1 MKNFTN
7 RGKKQGNNEKH
18 MSLEQQILNYYSNTI
33 ASGRWLMMSAYPV
46 KAERNW
52 LCGKEKRGRV
62 IFKAKSTITYG
73 GADSFFKGIKSDSN
87 DH

>member
-1 MKNFTN
+1 
-7 RGKKQGNNEKH
+7 
-18 MSLEQQILNYYSNTI
+18 
-33 ASGRWLMMSAYPV
+33 MMSAYPV

>member
-1 MKNFTN
+1 MTYDECLPS
-7 RGKKQGNNEKH
+7 QGRKE
-18 MSLEQQILNYYSNTI
+18 L
-33 ASGRWLMMSAYPV
+33 V
-46 KAERNW
+46 